1 MAKRVQRFRTTSTVM
16 ATLTGLVG
24 ELIVNLTRNSVHL
37 HDGVTPGGFEL
48 ARADASNIQDATTN
62 QNGRMTT
69 AQVVQLNDHETRI
82 TDNES
87 DIADHETRI
96 TTNEGD
102 IADLKVKVTFPAP
115 ISKPAAVTNHGFLYT
130 KDVASKAELFWLDED
145 DNEVQ
150 LTSAGSAL
158 PGFASGDELVW
169 RGASPP
175 SGWSV
180 QAIDQK
186 AIKIVSGSP
195 GADGGGADFDSVFS
209 TARTVSGTVASHV
222 LTASESG
229 LPAHSVF
236 IGIINGSGS
245 GTQEFGD
252 TATPGTGTDIN
263 SNVAAQ
269 DAASGHVHGWSG
281 SVNLNVRHRE
291 FNIIKKT

>member
-1 MAKRVQRFRTTSTVM
+1 MAHTQTW
-16 ATLTGLVG
+16 
-24 ELIVNLTRNSVHL
+24 NSSYEAIPANG
-37 HDGVTPGGFEL
+37 D
-48 ARADASNIQDATTN
+48 DASEGALRIRNLKRDI
-62 QNGRMTT
+62 RER
-69 AQVVQLNDHETRI
+69 LELDHI
-82 TDNES
+82 MDES
-87 DIADHETRI
+87 DNDGLHE
-96 TTNEGD
+96 
-102 IADLKVKVTFPAP
+102 KVTFAAP
-115 ISKPAAVTNHGFLYT
+115 ISKPTAVTDQGFLYT
-130 KDVASKAELFWLDED
+130 KDVSAKAELFWLDED

-169 RGASPP
+169 RGSSPP
-175 SGWSV
+175 PGWSV

-195 GADGGGADFDSVFS
+195 GADGGGVDFDTVFDAS
-209 TARTVSGTVASHV
+209 RSVSGTVASHV

-245 GTQEFGD
+245 GVQEFGD
-252 TATPGTGTDIN
+252 TATGGTGTDVN
-263 SNVAAQ
+263 SNVSAQ
-269 DAASGHVHGWSG
+269 DAASGHNHGWSG